1 MTNTLNLQKKADN
14 ATLKLYGI
22 KNCDTM
28 KKAMTWLT
36 EHGIAFE
43 LIDYKKPGVVAERL
57 PQWTSQVS
65 VDALLN
71 RRGLMWKK
79 LTDAERED
87 IDPPKAMKLMTDYPV
102 LVKRPVLEIVKTGDT
117 SETILVGFDINSYTQ
132 HLAND

>member
-1 MTNTLNLQKKADN
+1 
-14 ATLKLYGI
+14 
-22 KNCDTM
+22 M

-57 PQWTSQVS
+57 PQWTSHVS

-79 LTDAERED
+79 LTDAEREN
-87 IDPPKAMKLMTDYPV
+87 IDALKAMRLMTDYPV

-117 SETILVGFDINSYTQ
+117 SETILVGFDINTYTQ
-132 HLAND
+132 HLAID